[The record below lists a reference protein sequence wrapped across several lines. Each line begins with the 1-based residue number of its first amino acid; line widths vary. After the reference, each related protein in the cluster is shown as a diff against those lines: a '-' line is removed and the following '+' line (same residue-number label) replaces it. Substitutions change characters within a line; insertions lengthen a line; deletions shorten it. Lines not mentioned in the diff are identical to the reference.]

1 MRKAFLHKK
10 RNTISP
16 SSKANNDHDNH
27 IDDVNRFH
35 NFSIDTF
42 RIKF

>member
-1 MRKAFLHKK
+1 MRKAFFFIKK

-16 SSKANNDHDNH
+16 SSKVNNDHKNH

-35 NFSIDTF
+35 NFRFAILE
-42 RIKF
+42 